1 MTPFCYIDAQGNEAL
16 FKGGHLT
23 EDPAVRALLDNSTG
37 YSIYLPVSLGDCQVP
52 AIIDTAA
59 QVSVMNYRTFENL
72 GLQPPKNT
80 INRTI
85 RTAENGNSMQCFLV
99 PNVHFKINGKQYQH
113 DIIIGNFKDQFIL
126 GLDFLMKFSC
136 TINIPGSIM
145 TISGTHM
152 QVWIKRNLPYNDSY
166 FISQVTCAESCKVP
180 PFSRVIL
187 PVRVTAPPGT
197 LMVTSPVASDGLLI
211 PSALMY
217 VQEDINFVE
226 VTNDSSE
233 QEELLVGMVITEAE
247 EAYDPQPIAHHMDIN
262 ANTSAEVSDAPQPDV
277 RQCTIDKQTSADAH
291 ISAELPP
298 ENDPIIPSLLADCES
313 KLPDHLQAL
322 YKEAAPRLSTWAR
335 LGVCN
340 LLHRYSDVFSVDKN
354 DLGKFSAIQHR
365 IETVDE
371 VPTREKLRRTPLKF
385 QHEEEKTL
393 NDMLEAGVIEP
404 STSDWA
410 SAPVL
415 VRKKNGEVRYTVDF
429 RKLNAKTRKDA
440 YPLPLI
446 NECTDMLTGSVWFH
460 TLDLNAGYWQ
470 IEIDPQDRH
479 KSAFLT
485 KYGLFEHVRM
495 AQGLCNAPATF
506 QRVMNLVLRGM
517 IWNRVLVYLDD
528 VIVLGKDQK
537 GGLDNLHDVLD
548 RLRHHNLKLKAK
560 KCTLFGTEVT
570 FLGRRVSKEGI
581 AVTNDHVKCVLDWP
595 QPTNALEVSK
605 FLGFINYHRD
615 FIPGL
620 AGIAKPLYPLTQQK
634 SEFSWSSECDAA
646 FAKLKQVITSTPI
659 LAFPN
664 SYDRFVLDTDA
675 SDCAIGA
682 ALYQEQMGKLM
693 PIAFASATLTP
704 EQKRYCT
711 TRKEL
716 LAIVMFTRQFR
727 HYLLGQEF
735 LVRTDHSSLAW
746 LFRFRDIQG
755 QLGRWL
761 EELSQYHMIIQHR
774 SGDKHSN
781 ADGLSRIPH
790 SLTECNC
797 YVAGKELSSL
807 PCGGCPYCSRL
818 HEQWAKFENDV
829 DYVVPLALRSLTL
842 DDGSLPLVEGYTVA
856 ELRVMQ
862 KGDPNINVVM
872 KWLEDKVD
880 PTDGEL
886 MLQGHCAKVL
896 WRHKSSLSLQRGVLY
911 YKWFGPDTTATLK
924 LVVPYHLR
932 EQVLQM
938 YHDHRIGAHL
948 GIKKTM
954 SNISRSFY
962 WPTLRRDIELYVQTC
977 GVCRRNKP
985 SSALRAPLQHYQV
998 GLPGERVHI
1007 DFLGP
1012 FPQSEAGNK
1021 YVMVM
1026 VDQFTKWVELAPL
1039 PDQTAVTTATTFF
1052 EQWVSRFGTPLYVHT
1067 DQGSNFTSELF
1078 TELCRSLQV
1087 AKTRTTPYRPSSN
1100 GQVERVN
1107 RSILCF
1113 IRCFLEDHVPGW
1125 DRYLPALGMSL
1136 RATVNRSTGFTP
1148 NFLRLGQ
1155 EIHLPAEVLFGTALL
1170 KDSALDH
1177 STYANKLLERLHLAF
1192 AEARSKLESSH
1203 QVQKRNYDVRSPLRT
1218 RKFDVGDVVYLTNS
1232 SVKVG
1237 ECRKLQP
1244 LLKGPYVVKG
1254 VVSDFLYIIANQRGE
1269 KVHHHDRLKLCED
1282 RVIPIWLQRLR
1293 DCVLNGDPYQYEP
1306 EDYLVDWLFEYVDSE
1321 QSEQA
1326 QTNIT
1331 DKSEVDNGLLTA
1343 DITQAPLDTPKY
1355 TRRGREVKL
1364 PARYLD

>member
-136 TINIPGSIM
+136 TINIPGSSM

-211 PSALMY
+211 PSALLY

-247 EAYDPQPIAHHMDIN
+247 EAYDPQPSAHHIDIN
-262 ANTSAEVSDAPQPDV
+262 ANTSAEELDAPQPDV

-548 RLRHHNLKLKAK
+548 RLRHHNLK
-560 KCTLFGTEVT
+560 
-570 FLGRRVSKEGI
+570 
-581 AVTNDHVKCVLDWP
+581 
-595 QPTNALEVSK
+595 
-605 FLGFINYHRD
+605 
-615 FIPGL
+615 
-620 AGIAKPLYPLTQQK
+620 
-634 SEFSWSSECDAA
+634 
-646 FAKLKQVITSTPI
+646 
-659 LAFPN
+659 
-664 SYDRFVLDTDA
+664 
-675 SDCAIGA
+675 
-682 ALYQEQMGKLM
+682 
-693 PIAFASATLTP
+693 
-704 EQKRYCT
+704 
-711 TRKEL
+711 
-716 LAIVMFTRQFR
+716 
-727 HYLLGQEF
+727 
-735 LVRTDHSSLAW
+735 
-746 LFRFRDIQG
+746 
-755 QLGRWL
+755 
-761 EELSQYHMIIQHR
+761 
-774 SGDKHSN
+774 
-781 ADGLSRIPH
+781 
-790 SLTECNC
+790 
-797 YVAGKELSSL
+797 
-807 PCGGCPYCSRL
+807 
-818 HEQWAKFENDV
+818 
-829 DYVVPLALRSLTL
+829 
-842 DDGSLPLVEGYTVA
+842 
-856 ELRVMQ
+856 
-862 KGDPNINVVM
+862 
-872 KWLEDKVD
+872 
-880 PTDGEL
+880 
-886 MLQGHCAKVL
+886 
-896 WRHKSSLSLQRGVLY
+896 
-911 YKWFGPDTTATLK
+911 
-924 LVVPYHLR
+924 
-932 EQVLQM
+932 
-938 YHDHRIGAHL
+938 
-948 GIKKTM
+948 
-954 SNISRSFY
+954 
-962 WPTLRRDIELYVQTC
+962 
-977 GVCRRNKP
+977 
-985 SSALRAPLQHYQV
+985 
-998 GLPGERVHI
+998 
-1007 DFLGP
+1007 
-1012 FPQSEAGNK
+1012 
-1021 YVMVM
+1021 
-1026 VDQFTKWVELAPL
+1026 
-1039 PDQTAVTTATTFF
+1039 
-1052 EQWVSRFGTPLYVHT
+1052 
-1067 DQGSNFTSELF
+1067 
-1078 TELCRSLQV
+1078 
-1087 AKTRTTPYRPSSN
+1087 
-1100 GQVERVN
+1100 
-1107 RSILCF
+1107 
-1113 IRCFLEDHVPGW
+1113 
-1125 DRYLPALGMSL
+1125 
-1136 RATVNRSTGFTP
+1136 
-1148 NFLRLGQ
+1148 
-1155 EIHLPAEVLFGTALL
+1155 
-1170 KDSALDH
+1170 
-1177 STYANKLLERLHLAF
+1177 
-1192 AEARSKLESSH
+1192 
-1203 QVQKRNYDVRSPLRT
+1203 
-1218 RKFDVGDVVYLTNS
+1218 
-1232 SVKVG
+1232 
-1237 ECRKLQP
+1237 
-1244 LLKGPYVVKG
+1244 
-1254 VVSDFLYIIANQRGE
+1254 
-1269 KVHHHDRLKLCED
+1269 
-1282 RVIPIWLQRLR
+1282 
-1293 DCVLNGDPYQYEP
+1293 
-1306 EDYLVDWLFEYVDSE
+1306 
-1321 QSEQA
+1321 
-1326 QTNIT
+1326 
-1331 DKSEVDNGLLTA
+1331 
-1343 DITQAPLDTPKY
+1343 
-1355 TRRGREVKL
+1355 
-1364 PARYLD
+1364 